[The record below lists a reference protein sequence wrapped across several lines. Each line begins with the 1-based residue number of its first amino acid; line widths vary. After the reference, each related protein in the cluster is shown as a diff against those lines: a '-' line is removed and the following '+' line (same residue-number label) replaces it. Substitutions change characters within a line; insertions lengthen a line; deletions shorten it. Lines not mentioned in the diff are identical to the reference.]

1 MHGLD
6 EVPEG
11 QNPHL
16 REDHHH
22 GRGHVDRR
30 EDLSGQINRS
40 QGAVLLAVSAA
51 HILGRLA
58 LAGGALEES
67 ALSGA
72 LDALVLGG
80 ACAVGAR
87 LVAV

>member
-1 MHGLD
+1 M
-6 EVPEG
+6 PEG
-11 QNPHL
+11 QNSNF

-22 GRGHVDRR
+22 GRGHLDSR
-30 EDLSGQINRS
+30 EDLSSHINRGQS
-40 QGAVLLAVSAA
+40 IVLLAVRVT
-51 HILGRLA
+51 HVLGRLA

-87 LVAV
+87 LMAV